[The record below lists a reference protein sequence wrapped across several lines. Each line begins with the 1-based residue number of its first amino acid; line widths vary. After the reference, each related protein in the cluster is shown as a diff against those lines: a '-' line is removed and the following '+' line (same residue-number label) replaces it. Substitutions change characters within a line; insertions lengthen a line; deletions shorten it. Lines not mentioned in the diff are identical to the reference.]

1 MLLLKDF
8 DDECNVFFEVWVGIG
23 GDEVV
28 LFVGDLFCMY
38 SCYVEVCCWWVEIMS
53 VSEGE
58 YGGYKEIIVK
68 ISGDGVYGCLKFEFG
83 GYCV

>member
-1 MLLLKDF
+1 M
-8 DDECNVFFEVWVGIG
+8 
-23 GDEVV
+23 V